1 MQYKTEYK
9 TINGKTKKVPEKK
22 EQDKKSDVKI
32 STNLYIIIFLF
43 TILVFYVIMMLSY
56 KNLYKSKGL

>member
-22 EQDKKSDVKI
+22 DQDKKDVKT
-32 STNLYIIIFLF
+32 SNNNSSSSAYDKEEKA
-43 TILVFYVIMMLSY
+43 Y
-56 KNLYKSKGL
+56 KGE

>member
-22 EQDKKSDVKI
+22 DQDKKSDVKT
-32 STNLYIIIFLF
+32 SNNSSSSAYDKEEKA
-43 TILVFYVIMMLSY
+43 Y
-56 KNLYKSKGL
+56 KGE

>member
-22 EQDKKSDVKI
+22 DQDKKSDVKA
-32 STNLYIIIFLF
+32 SNNNSSSSAYDKEEK
-43 TILVFYVIMMLSY
+43 SY
-56 KNLYKSKGL
+56 KGE

>member
-22 EQDKKSDVKI
+22 DQDKKTDVKT
-32 STNLYIIIFLF
+32 SNSSSSAYD
-43 TILVFYVIMMLSY
+43 
-56 KNLYKSKGL
+56 KEEKSNKGE

>member
-22 EQDKKSDVKI
+22 DQDKKSDVKT
-32 STNLYIIIFLF
+32 SNNNSSSSAYDKEEK
-43 TILVFYVIMMLSY
+43 SY
-56 KNLYKSKGL
+56 KGE

>member
-22 EQDKKSDVKI
+22 DQDKKTDVKT
-32 STNLYIIIFLF
+32 SNNNSSSSYEKEEK
-43 TILVFYVIMMLSY
+43 SY
-56 KNLYKSKGL
+56 KGE

>member
-22 EQDKKSDVKI
+22 EQDKKTDVKTSNNI
-32 STNLYIIIFLF
+32 SSSSAYD
-43 TILVFYVIMMLSY
+43 
-56 KNLYKSKGL
+56 KEEKSL

>member
-22 EQDKKSDVKI
+22 DQDKKTDVKT
-32 STNLYIIIFLF
+32 SNSSSSYDKEEK
-43 TILVFYVIMMLSY
+43 SY
-56 KNLYKSKGL
+56 KGE

>member
-32 STNLYIIIFLF
+32 SNNNSSSSYDKEEK
-43 TILVFYVIMMLSY
+43 SY
-56 KNLYKSKGL
+56 KGE

>member
-22 EQDKKSDVKI
+22 DQDKKTDVKT
-32 STNLYIIIFLF
+32 SNNSSSSYDKEEK
-43 TILVFYVIMMLSY
+43 SY
-56 KNLYKSKGL
+56 KGE